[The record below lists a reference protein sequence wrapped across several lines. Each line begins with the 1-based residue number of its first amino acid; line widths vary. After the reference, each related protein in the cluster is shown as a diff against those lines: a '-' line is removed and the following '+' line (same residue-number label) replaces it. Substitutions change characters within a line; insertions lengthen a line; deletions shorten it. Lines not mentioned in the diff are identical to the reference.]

1 MIAQGQ
7 TSNETASKLYISVQT
22 VETHRANLMTKL
34 GVHNVAGLVL
44 FAIRSGLIKIPQ
56 AVSSAGWLLCAASG
70 C

>member
-1 MIAQGQ
+1 
-7 TSNETASKLYISVQT
+7 LYISVQT